1 MLERCWS
8 KLTKK
13 ARRFLVLFFN
23 ASVFLTRLPAPQ
35 WVPFNNGLLRLSAVY
50 FPLVG
55 VMGGFLGALM
65 WCVLGGLFPVPLA
78 LVLTLCFCI
87 YLTGAFHE
95 DGWADSCDALGG
107 GYSKE
112 AVLKIMKDSRLGTY
126 GVVGLLG
133 MLAVKF
139 LSLWV
144 LAEQYGILSAGL
156 LLVVGQGLSR
166 WFALAVM
173 ATLRYVRDDFGKS
186 KPLAH
191 SISLGNLV
199 WAACPV
205 IVVSAWAVYS
215 TVLTTGVMA
224 LAFLVAYGFVVYFAR
239 QLKKA
244 IGGYTG
250 DGLGAVQQ
258 LSEVGFYLALI
269 ALQGV

>member
-1 MLERCWS
+1 MLDS
-8 KLTKK
+8 FFVK
-13 ARRFLVLFFN
+13 AHQKFRRFCILFFN

-35 WVPFNNGLLRLSAVY
+35 WVPFNNQLLRLSAVY
-50 FPLVG
+50 FPLIG
-55 VMGGFLGALM
+55 VIVGFLGALV
-65 WCVLGGLFPVPLA
+65 WCVLGCLFPVSLA

-112 AVLKIMKDSRLGTY
+112 AILKIMKDSRLGTY

-139 LSLWV
+139 LSLLT
-144 LAEQYGILSAGL
+144 LAEQHSILSAGV
-156 LLVVGQGLSR
+156 LLVLGQGLSR
-166 WFALAVM
+166 WFALGVM
-173 ATLRYVRDDFGKS
+173 AKLRYVRDDFGKS

-191 SISLGNLV
+191 SISFGNLV
-199 WAACPV
+199 RAACPV
-205 IVVSAWAVYS
+205 VVVSVWAIYS
-215 TVLTTGVMA
+215 TALSTGVML
-224 LAFLVAYGFVVYFAR
+224 LAFLVACSFVVYFAR

-258 LSEVGFYLALI
+258 LSEVGFYLAVI
-269 ALQGV
+269 ALQRL